1 MRSESLHSNA
11 DAPERP
17 SPDESSPTADER
29 FTPEQVRLCLA
40 LIAHAGASGEPTRN
54 AEALRR
60 VLSDWLG
67 RTSPVCDR
75 TIVWGPVSFRTHWQS
90 SAAALVVF
98 VVREPSEDGYCVVIR
113 GGSPL
118 AVFGQQLDG
127 FACLEQEP
135 WVWMQDNSD
144 GIAPAIC
151 GRIDRALRVIRQM
164 TPEEGLP
171 GVGRSLADFLGERV
185 SESRADRRVPV
196 HVTGHGFGGT
206 LASVVALWLLDT
218 QGHVPLR
225 ESAWDPQRR
234 AKLHCTAF
242 AGPTAGN
249 PDFAGYIADRL
260 GPELALI
267 HNRLDHAVSLWDTQ
281 TLLELPDLYH
291 PHVQDISLVRAMVD
305 ALAAEIERS
314 GIEFEQ
320 PPFTE
325 LDGRLALHLPPN
337 FTAQAAYQHLH
348 AYLLLL
354 GLDGVLDVDAILDQ
368 PSGIDGGPIAQ

>member
-1 MRSESLHSNA
+1 MPSEQ
-11 DAPERP
+11 
-17 SPDESSPTADER
+17 SSPNGEER

-40 LIAHAGASGEPTRN
+40 LIAHVGAHGEPARN
-54 AEALRR
+54 AEALRCE
-60 VLSDWLG
+60 LSRWLD
-67 RTSPVCDR
+67 RTAPVRDR
-75 TIVWGPVSFRTHWQS
+75 TIVWGPVGFRTCWP
-90 SAAALVVF
+90 SAVAALVVF

-118 AVFGQQLDG
+118 SIFTQYVDD

-151 GRIDRALRVIRQM
+151 GRIDRSLRVIRQM

-171 GVGRSLADFLGERV
+171 GAGRTLADFLGERV
-185 SESRADRRVPV
+185 RESQADRRLPI

-260 GPELALI
+260 GSELMLI
-267 HNRLDHAVSLWDTQ
+267 HNRLDHAVALWDAQ
-281 TLLELPDLYH
+281 TLLELPELYH
-291 PHVQDISLVRAMVD
+291 PHVQDVVLIRAMVD

-320 PPFTE
+320 PPFHE
-325 LDGRLALHLPPN
+325 LDGQLALELPPT
-337 FTAQAAYQHLH
+337 FSAQAAYQHLH
-348 AYLLLL
+348 AYPRLL
-354 GLDGVLDVDAILDQ
+354 GLDDVLDVDAIFDR
-368 PSGIDGGPIAQ
+368 PSGTDGGPVAQ